1 MLQPV
6 EFKENEIIEAGP
18 GVWIRVAIDNIAWA
32 DLGSGAAVIDALE
45 DPAQAD
51 VVRGLMKETTGKDL
65 KWIVQTHWD
74 VDHIACNPQ
83 WKSEGAVA
91 IAHRSC
97 ADSAGEW
104 EGRPDISYNDEAVLQ
119 GDFGKRIDMKW
130 WGGTHTPWDTI
141 LHFPH
146 ARVLHIAD
154 LFGWGLIPCQP
165 TPEKIDR
172 LREIYDAILTYDV
185 DAVLCGHGPVL
196 TLGHI
201 ARMREYFED
210 LLEKVPPLLEQGKS
224 VEEIAAILPPP
235 QDMEHW
241 WRFVAWKHEHNIKLI
256 EAARK

>member
-6 EFKENEIIEAGP
+6 EFNENEIIEVGP
-18 GVWIRVAIDNIAWA
+18 GVWLRVAIDNISWA
-32 DLGSGAAVIDALE
+32 DLGTGVAVIDALE
-45 DPAQAD
+45 DPTQAD
-51 VVRGLMKETTGKDL
+51 VVRGQIKETTGKDL

-83 WKSEGAVA
+83 WKREGAVA
-91 IAHRSC
+91 IAHQSC

-119 GDFGKRIDMKW
+119 GEFGKRIDMKW

-165 TPEKIDR
+165 TVEKIEL

-185 DAVLCGHGPVL
+185 DVVICGHGPAL

-201 ARMREYFED
+201 ARMREYFEW
-210 LLEKVPPLLEQGKS
+210 LLVEVPPLLEQGKS
-224 VEEIAAILPPP
+224 VEEIAGLLPPP
-235 QDMEHW
+235 ADMEHW
-241 WRFVAWKHEHNIKLI
+241 WRFVAWKHAHNIKLI
-256 EAARK
+256 KDARS